1 MFNCCITTVTISN
14 FVYSLS
20 LSSLLSLTQSFTHS
34 HTHTHT
40 HTHMYTHILT
50 RTHTHTHIHLSP
62 QWHCTDPAIRFSIK
76 TNPKFLL
83 AWRTV
88 QFPRMRR
95 RSLPSPLPPR
105 SALQFLPAPC
115 SRVETSQPGLSSQS
129 QAPLSL
135 R

>member
-20 LSSLLSLTQSFTHS
+20 LSSLSLSHSLTHLL
-34 HTHTHT
+34 THTHT
-40 HTHMYTHILT
+40 HTHVYTHAHSYS
-50 RTHTHTHIHLSP
+50 HTHTHIHLSP

-88 QFPRMRR
+88 QFPHTRR

-129 QAPLSL
+129 QALLSL